1 MLLSRCPIKPARINA
16 RLPPPPFLQVRKDAN
31 LANVR
36 KSPRFKPLMDKYDE
50 PIINE
55 AAIKA
60 FTSLF
65 SFGKK
70 SDSD

>member
-1 MLLSRCPIKPARINA
+1 
-16 RLPPPPFLQVRKDAN
+16 VRKDAN